1 MFSET
6 AVERRLAMVRK
17 ELERE
22 CIAPEYIDRTLDELR
37 MHFEDV
43 RDELTAAG
51 RSSAAAERYAL
62 ARLGDSRS
70 VARAASAH
78 PGLKAWW
85 KRYPH
90 VAAVAYPLA
99 CLAVLPAMPVLAGK
113 QHASLLG
120 RWILSAAA
128 SGVVTAGLFLFL
140 GFSLTLS

>member
-1 MFSET
+1 VSSDT
-6 AVERRLAMVRK
+6 AVEQRLAAVRE

-22 CIAPEYIDRTLDELR
+22 CIAPEYIERTLDELR

-43 RDELTAAG
+43 RDELTRAG
-51 RSSAAAERYAL
+51 RSSSSAERDAL
-62 ARLGDSRS
+62 ARLGQGHL

-78 PGLKAWW
+78 PGLKTWW

-99 CLAVLPAMPVLAGK
+99 CLAVLPAVPVLAGR

-128 SGVVTAGLFLFL
+128 SGVVTAVLFLFL
-140 GFSLTLS
+140 GLSLTLS

>member
-1 MFSET
+1 VRSDA
-6 AVERRLAMVRK
+6 AVEQRLAAIRK

-43 RDELTAAG
+43 RDELAGAG
-51 RSSAAAERYAL
+51 RSSSAAERDAL
-62 ARLGDSRS
+62 ARLGHGHT
-70 VARAASAH
+70 VALAASAY

-90 VAAVAYPLA
+90 LAAVVYPLA
-99 CLAVLPAMPVLAGK
+99 CLAVLPAVPVLAGR
-113 QHASLLG
+113 QHAPLLG

-128 SGVVTAGLFLFL
+128 SGVVTAALFLFL